1 MDLLFLSSTKCTD
14 CVLYYF
20 SPFERSRTYSWLYYV
35 FTFYAI
41 SFSGILVLIVKYSFM
56 ILCQLLFYVNIYYS
70 VSTVISAAGAFI
82 SFYSILFY
90 SIIIQHTVSLCTVH
104 ANRHPK
110 IYIIC
115 FFYLK
120 LYFVFPKG
128 VLLYA

>member
-20 SPFERSRTYSWLYYV
+20 SPFERSRTYTWLYYV

-70 VSTVISAAGAFI
+70 VSTVISDAGAFI
-82 SFYSILFY
+82 VLAFIVY
-90 SIIIQHTVSLCTVH
+90 
-104 ANRHPK
+104 
-110 IYIIC
+110 
-115 FFYLK
+115 
-120 LYFVFPKG
+120 YFI
-128 VLLYA
+128 VLLYNIQYHFALYMPTGIQKYI